1 MPGCLPILEAGG
13 IGNEVNRVNW
23 IDISIAALML
33 LGFLHGL
40 MKGVIQEV
48 FAILALVV
56 GLVAAGHVSAGTE
69 PITEKLSH
77 PTAAKVLVFILTFF
91 VVALIVGLIGKLLS
105 GLAKAANL
113 KTIDR
118 LIGGVVGACL
128 VGLIV
133 GAFFMVGESFGMDIT
148 FLEDSVLARQLMA
161 AVAYLGAFLPQASDT
176 IGA

>member
-1 MPGCLPILEAGG
+1 
-13 IGNEVNRVNW
+13 VNW
-23 IDISIAALML
+23 IDIGISVLML
-33 LGFLHGL
+33 LGFVHGL

-56 GLVAAGHVSAGTE
+56 GLVAAGHVSAGVE
-69 PITEKLSH
+69 PITAKLSH

-91 VVALIVGLIGKLLS
+91 VVALLVGLIGKLLS

-133 GAFFMVGESFGMDIT
+133 GAFFKVGESFGLDT
-148 FLEDSVLARQLMA
+148 GFLDDSVLAQQLMG
-161 AVAYLGAFLPQASDT
+161 AVAYLGALLPRAKDT

>member
-1 MPGCLPILEAGG
+1 V
-13 IGNEVNRVNW
+13 NEVNDMNW
-23 IDISIAALML
+23 IDVAIAVLML
-33 LGFLHGL
+33 LGFVHGL
-40 MKGVIQEV
+40 LKGVIQEV

-56 GLVAAGHVSAGTE
+56 GLVVAGRVSTGTE
-69 PITEKLSH
+69 AITGQLNH

-91 VVALIVGLIGKLLS
+91 VIALIVGVIGRLLS

-133 GAFFMVGESFGMDIT
+133 GAFFKVAGSFGMDIG
-148 FLEDSVLARQLMA
+148 FLDSSVLAQHLMA
-161 AVAYLGAFLPQASDT
+161 AVSYLGALLPQARGT
-176 IGA
+176 VGV